1 MIVGDPKQMPP
12 TAFFASNSVDEEN
25 LDCEDLESILDD
37 CLALNMPQTHL
48 LWHYRSRHES
58 LIAFS
63 NARFYENKLYTFPSV
78 NDRERKVRL
87 VHVDDVFE
95 RGQNRQNRAEAQA
108 IVDELK
114 RRCHDDTLAKQSVGV
129 VTFNINQQ
137 NLIDDILVEACR
149 EDPVLEAWAYQ
160 SAEPL
165 FIKNLENVQGD
176 ERDVILFS
184 VGYGPDEQGKV
195 YMNFGPLNRDGG
207 WRRLNVAITRARQ
220 EMIVFATLRPEQI
233 DMTRTA
239 AEGVSALKG
248 FLEYAERGILPQ
260 SDTGEQSTRDTSGII
275 DAIRVFLNEHGYDST
290 AHVGHSAY
298 RIDIGVID
306 PQHPESYKLGIL
318 LDAPSYGSS
327 KTTRDREIGQI
338 GVLEGLGWKLHRIWT
353 MDWWDNRNAELQK
366 LLDIL
371 SSKPEPPEDPDASP
385 EIVPV
390 TPDEAP
396 KLASQIPAGSPQV
409 PCYTPAKLKQSVL
422 NAEDFLLP
430 RYAAGIRKK
439 LEAVIQAEA
448 PVSENLLIKRVVQ
461 SYGITR
467 TGSRIQKY
475 MDGILANMDLLTTSS
490 EDRRFY
496 WRADQD
502 PTTYDQYRLSVNDED
517 RRDAKDIPVQEAA
530 AALCRVLYEQ
540 VSMGREDLIREA
552 AKAMGF
558 ARLGT
563 AVTALLTDAIAYA
576 GANNRITTDT
586 NGKYILI

>member
-1 MIVGDPKQMPP
+1 
-12 TAFFASNSVDEEN
+12 
-25 LDCEDLESILDD
+25 
-37 CLALNMPQTHL
+37 
-48 LWHYRSRHES
+48 
-58 LIAFS
+58 
-63 NARFYENKLYTFPSV
+63 
-78 NDRERKVRL
+78 
-87 VHVDDVFE
+87 
-95 RGQNRQNRAEAQA
+95 
-108 IVDELK
+108 
-114 RRCHDDTLAKQSVGV
+114 
-129 VTFNINQQ
+129 
-137 NLIDDILVEACR
+137 
-149 EDPVLEAWAYQ
+149 
-160 SAEPL
+160 
-165 FIKNLENVQGD
+165 
-176 ERDVILFS
+176 
-184 VGYGPDEQGKV
+184 
-195 YMNFGPLNRDGG
+195 
-207 WRRLNVAITRARQ
+207 
-220 EMIVFATLRPEQI
+220 
-233 DMTRTA
+233 
-239 AEGVSALKG
+239 
-248 FLEYAERGILPQ
+248 
-260 SDTGEQSTRDTSGII
+260 
-275 DAIRVFLNEHGYDST
+275 
-290 AHVGHSAY
+290 
-298 RIDIGVID
+298 
-306 PQHPESYKLGIL
+306 
-318 LDAPSYGSS
+318 
-327 KTTRDREIGQI
+327 
-338 GVLEGLGWKLHRIWT
+338 

-475 MDGILANMDLLTTSS
+475 MDGILASMDLLTTSS